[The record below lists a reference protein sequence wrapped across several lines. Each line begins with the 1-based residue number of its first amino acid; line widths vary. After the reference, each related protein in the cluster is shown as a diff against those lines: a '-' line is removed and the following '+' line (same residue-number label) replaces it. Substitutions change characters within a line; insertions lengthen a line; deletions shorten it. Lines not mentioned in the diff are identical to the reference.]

1 MTVVLDGIFTF
12 NSAVILFLNLFPFPL
27 SSDQRVGM
35 CYNNKGCAAFPFLFL
50 MQRQCN
56 GAIFHACAMK
66 GSAAYGKKSAEIM
79 KIHIL
84 ALLVPGASSQAQLGD
99 IKHVRTVHS

>member
-1 MTVVLDGIFTF
+1 
-12 NSAVILFLNLFPFPL
+12 
-27 SSDQRVGM
+27 
-35 CYNNKGCAAFPFLFL
+35 

-99 IKHVRTVHS
+99 INPPSTNGTFSSSKKIKFSPIFKV